1 MHYTSATV
9 RAADYLLRKH
19 DPTYGVLA
27 PEALEKLVDTRD
39 REYKGPVTPEEHDRI
54 YELLHTTNLST
65 YQLTK
70 VVNRS
75 QMTCWQ
81 IKTKRHKLYDPVRSE
96 RFRVSKAA

>member
-1 MHYTSATV
+1 MHYTTEAIK
-9 RAADYLLRKH
+9 AADYLLRKH
-19 DPTYGVLA
+19 DPTYGL
-27 PEALEKLVDTRD
+27 PLESLEKLRITVD
-39 REYKGPVTPEEHDRI
+39 REYKGVVTPEEHDRI

-96 RFRVSKAA
+96 AFRTRVAA